1 MTLCRILNL
10 VRNLHNIWKNLSEM
24 KSKKKQKIKDESEKE
39 TKVDSANE
47 ASEESV
53 VKEINIDFKDK
64 YVRLYSEFENYRK
77 RTAREKI
84 DIITNASEN
93 VLKEIIPILDD
104 FERAIANNE
113 NVEEISTIKE
123 GFELI
128 HNKIF
133 KILTNQGLKP
143 MDSIGKSFDP
153 DIHEAITKIPAT
165 KDKMKGK
172 VMDVIEK
179 GYTLNEKVIRFAKVV
194 VGE

>member
-1 MTLCRILNL
+1 
-10 VRNLHNIWKNLSEM
+10 M
-24 KSKKKQKIKDESEKE
+24 KSKKKKKIKEESKKE
-39 TKVDSANE
+39 TKVDSTIE
-47 ASEESV
+47 TSVESV
-53 VKEINIDFKDK
+53 IKEINIDFKDK

-104 FERAIANNE
+104 FERAMVNNE
-113 NVEEISTIKE
+113 NVKEISTVKE

-128 HNKIF
+128 HNKIN
-133 KILTNQGLKP
+133 KTLINQGLKP

>member
-1 MTLCRILNL
+1 
-10 VRNLHNIWKNLSEM
+10 M
-24 KSKKKQKIKDESEKE
+24 KSKKKKNLKEESEKE
-39 TKVDSANE
+39 TKVDSVNE

-133 KILTNQGLKP
+133 KTLTNQGLTS

-165 KDKMKGK
+165 KNKMKGK

>member
-1 MTLCRILNL
+1 
-10 VRNLHNIWKNLSEM
+10 M
-24 KSKKKQKIKDESEKE
+24 KSKKKKKLKE
-39 TKVDSANE
+39 VSVEEPKVDSANE
-47 ASEESV
+47 ASEEIV
-53 VKEINIDFKDK
+53 AKEINIDFKDK
-64 YVRLYSEFENYRK
+64 YIRLYSEFENYRK

-128 HNKIF
+128 YNKIF
-133 KILTNQGLKP
+133 KTLTNQGLAP

>member
-1 MTLCRILNL
+1 
-10 VRNLHNIWKNLSEM
+10 M
-24 KSKKKQKIKDESEKE
+24 KSKKKGNTKKDVEEK
-39 TKVDSANE
+39 VNADSLTE
-47 ASEESV
+47 KTQESV
-53 VKEINIDFKDK
+53 VKEINVDFKDK
-64 YVRLYSEFENYRK
+64 YIRLYSEFENYRK

-128 HNKIF
+128 YNKIF
-133 KILTNQGLKP
+133 KTLTNQGLTP

>member
-10 VRNLHNIWKNLSEM
+10 VRNLHNRSKIFIWNEVK
-24 KSKKKQKIKDESEKE
+24 EKE
-39 TKVDSANE
+39 KLKEESVEEPKVDSANE

-133 KILTNQGLKP
+133 KTLTNQGLTP

-165 KDKMKGK
+165 NDKMKGK

>member
-133 KILTNQGLKP
+133 KTLTNQGLTP